1 MVESARH
8 LGLLSASAIARLVPA
23 VSPARRKHLREAAG
37 ASESGGESLLRFE
50 LLTRRIRHAQQVLI
64 QRVGR
69 VDFVIG
75 DGLVIEAD
83 GAEFHTDRAS
93 FEDDRRRDA
102 ILAALGF
109 RVLRFSYTQIRERP
123 DEVWAAIGAAL
134 ARGDHW
140 RTTD

>member
-1 MVESARH
+1 M
-8 LGLLSASAIARLVPA
+8 
-23 VSPARRKHLREAAG
+23 
-37 ASESGGESLLRFE
+37 SGCPTAL
-50 LLTRRIRHAQQVLI
+50 
-64 QRVGR
+64 GR

-109 RVLRFSYTQIRERP
+109 RVLRFSYTQIREHP
-123 DEVWAAIGAAL
+123 VEVWAAIGAAL
-134 ARGDHW
+134 ARGDH
-140 RTTD
+140 